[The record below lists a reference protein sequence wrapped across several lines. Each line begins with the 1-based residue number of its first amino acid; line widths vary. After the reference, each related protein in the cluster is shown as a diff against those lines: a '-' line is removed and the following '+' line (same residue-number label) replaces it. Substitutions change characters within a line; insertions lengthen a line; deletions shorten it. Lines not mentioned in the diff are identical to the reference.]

1 MAKKPT
7 SNQPATKPAEP
18 TWQSHPSTYF
28 GGQAEI
34 DEVDL
39 VARDME
45 ARWGADR
52 LRLMVDPELRAKF
65 DSQRHKLDRAIW
77 YGSLDDVRTE
87 ARRMIKAW
95 KALDAKATEMGRE
108 RLKPTVWEI
117 PLPNGTVA
125 ALVRYNEDVKDVS
138 VDSRWVQIYTMDE
151 IGRLIAGFPEIVK
164 AKEIWKGAEITAVR
178 TNIFNNTNALGLSMD
193 DIDQPMPF

>member
-95 KALDAKATEMGRE
+95 KVLDAKATEMGRE

-138 VDSRWVQIYTMDE
+138 ADSRWVQIYTMDE

-193 DIDQPMPF
+193 DLDQPMPF

>member
-95 KALDAKATEMGRE
+95 KVLDAKATEMGRE

-138 VDSRWVQIYTMDE
+138 ADSRWVQIYTMDE

>member
-95 KALDAKATEMGRE
+95 KVLDAKATEMGRE

-138 VDSRWVQIYTMDE
+138 ADSRWVQIYTMDE
-151 IGRLIAGFPEIVK
+151 IGRLIAGFPEIVR
-164 AKEIWKGAEITAVR
+164 AKEIWKGAEITAVK

-193 DIDQPMPF
+193 DLDQPMPF